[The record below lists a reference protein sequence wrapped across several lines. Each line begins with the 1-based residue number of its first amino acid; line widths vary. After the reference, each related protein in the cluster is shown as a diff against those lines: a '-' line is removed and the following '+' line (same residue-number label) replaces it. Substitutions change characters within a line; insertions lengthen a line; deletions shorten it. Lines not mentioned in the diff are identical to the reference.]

1 MKATYQTL
9 DDYLADL
16 DAIKAKVAENTR
28 GMTTKE
34 VVAYFARVKERWLQR
49 TRQKKRRRGKRKVS
63 PAKS

>member
-1 MKATYQTL
+1 MKANYQTL
-9 DDYLADL
+9 DDFLDDL

-28 GMTTKE
+28 GMTTRE

-49 TRQKKRRRGKRKVS
+49 TRQNKRRRSKRKIS

>member
-1 MKATYQTL
+1 MKANYQTL
-9 DDYLADL
+9 DDFLDDL
-16 DAIKAKVAENTR
+16 DVIKAKVAENTR